1 MTNEASLHQVET
13 IKHMG
18 SAGSDESLALDY
30 TAFEDM
36 PAVPVPAALLSDED
50 TAAIDLGN
58 PALDD
63 LDIGELLN
71 LAFTNLHLE
80 EGLSAERPE
89 DDSHFDH
96 IEDPAI
102 GVLNE
107 EHGSDPELGTLLPN
121 RVPLPEL
128 TATPGTDERDPEADK
143 LVDGGAGQTSEQII
157 AAPEPPSASETH
169 DPDLDFDEEF
179 RPASEVLGASTDS
192 EQPGPPLENER
203 DGAVDTDGPAGT
215 PYDQSNQKIKSAFSM
230 ARETNGSDLMD
241 GLANA
246 QSSGPNANYPES
258 QIRVGLIQGLSM
270 LGGAG
275 LAGLAKMVQSGG
287 STINNRLRQRQ
298 YGKLSGELDQI
309 TNNMDSLMVKLNA
322 NGLSAGL
329 DGLKGPQRNEFM
341 NEFLEIPANKGMF
354 NELITS
360 LGSLATKSTEAA
372 VVGAAAGLSPDQLDS
387 EITRRI
393 SDVQQK
399 HKSLLE
405 SMTDH
410 NGVSLSDRL
419 SNIAAQLA
427 SAIDKLFQ
435 RASQA
440 MGFGPRPG
448 M

>member
-1 MTNEASLHQVET
+1 MSKDDSLLQVEQST
-13 IKHMG
+13 NT
-18 SAGSDESLALDY
+18 AVADSDVETPLNY
-30 TAFEDM
+30 TAFEDVLDAQR
-36 PAVPVPAALLSDED
+36 PTIALPDENAALIKLDD
-50 TAAIDLGN
+50 
-58 PALDD
+58 PALDS
-63 LDIGELLN
+63 LGIEELLN
-71 LAFTNLHLE
+71 RAFTSIRME
-80 EGLSAERPE
+80 EGLSADRAE
-89 DDSHFDH
+89 DDLHFD
-96 IEDPAI
+96 ELDDPSI
-102 GVLNE
+102 GALIE
-107 EHGSDPELGTLLPN
+107 EHASDPELGTPLTKRPPIPEISAVSDSAADEPEAGA
-121 RVPLPEL
+121 RVDASPEKPVELAGEAPLNPIPTDPL
-128 TATPGTDERDPEADK
+128 GTDM
-143 LVDGGAGQTSEQII
+143 
-157 AAPEPPSASETH
+157 
-169 DPDLDFDEEF
+169 DFDEEF
-179 RPASEVLGASTDS
+179 RPASEVLGATMEQLQPTPSATNEDESPPDTDS
-192 EQPGPPLENER
+192 RSHLH
-203 DGAVDTDGPAGT
+203 
-215 PYDQSNQKIKSAFSM
+215 DQKLKGAFSM
-230 ARETNGSDLMD
+230 AREMNGAELMD
-241 GLANA
+241 GIANV

-298 YGKLSGELDQI
+298 YGKLSGEIDQI
-309 TNNMDSLMVKLNA
+309 THNMDSLMVKMNA

-329 DGLKGPQRNEFM
+329 EGLEGAKRTEFM
-341 NEFLEIPANKGMF
+341 NEFLELPANKGMF

-405 SMTDH
+405 SMSDH

-440 MGFGPRPG
+440 LGFGPRPG